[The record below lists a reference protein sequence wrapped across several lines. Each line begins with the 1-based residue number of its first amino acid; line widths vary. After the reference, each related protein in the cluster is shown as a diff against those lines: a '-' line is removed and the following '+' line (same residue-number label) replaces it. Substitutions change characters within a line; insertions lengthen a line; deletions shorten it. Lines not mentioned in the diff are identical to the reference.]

1 MFVEELQ
8 GLASFP
14 QPERSLHT
22 SSLHWSECSEER
34 GRRGCQAIHHP
45 PTHKAHFMGIREA
58 GGFFECICVFV
69 CVRTC
74 VVVDSCARKSQCAS
88 FFGASR
94 RAQCVI
100 LCAVVCVGRY
110 RRMQDGK

>member
-1 MFVEELQ
+1 M
-8 GLASFP
+8 
-14 QPERSLHT
+14 HM
-22 SSLHWSECSEER
+22 C
-34 GRRGCQAIHHP
+34 
-45 PTHKAHFMGIREA
+45 
-58 GGFFECICVFV
+58 V
-69 CVRTC
+69 CVCPYMRC
-74 VVVDSCARKSQCAS
+74 SGFVREKEPVRV

>member
-1 MFVEELQ
+1 M
-8 GLASFP
+8 
-14 QPERSLHT
+14 H
-22 SSLHWSECSEER
+22 
-34 GRRGCQAIHHP
+34 
-45 PTHKAHFMGIREA
+45 M
-58 GGFFECICVFV
+58 CVCV

-74 VVVDSCARKSQCAS
+74 VVVGSCTRKRESECAS